1 MSSHEIFPLVPGG
14 TNSKTEVT
22 IMRTATSVL
31 TKFFG
36 GININKPV
44 SVNVN
49 SERLSQFFPQGIPA
63 YTVMGGL
70 HFSFRK
76 EGNNVFTTVRKV
88 LSA

>member
-1 MSSHEIFPLVPGG
+1 MSSHANFPLIPSG
-14 TNSKTEVT
+14 TNPKMEVT
-22 IMRTATSVL
+22 VMRTATSLL

-36 GININKPV
+36 GININKSV
-44 SVNVN
+44 SVNVKSAN
-49 SERLSQFFPQGIPA
+49 LSQFFPQGIPV

-88 LSA
+88 LPA

>member
-1 MSSHEIFPLVPGG
+1 MSSHENFPLIPGG
-14 TNSKTEVT
+14 TNSKMEVT
-22 IMRTATSVL
+22 VMRTATSLL

-44 SVNVN
+44 SVNVKSAN
-49 SERLSQFFPQGIPA
+49 LSQFFPQGIPV

-76 EGNNVFTTVRKV
+76 DGNNVFTTVRKV
-88 LSA
+88 LPA

>member
-1 MSSHEIFPLVPGG
+1 M
-14 TNSKTEVT
+14 EVT
-22 IMRTATSVL
+22 VMRTATSLL

-36 GININKPV
+36 GIDINKPV
-44 SVNVN
+44 SVKVKSAN
-49 SERLSQFFPQGIPA
+49 LSQFFPQGIPV

-88 LSA
+88 LPA

>member
-1 MSSHEIFPLVPGG
+1 MSSHANFPLIPSG
-14 TNSKTEVT
+14 TNSKMEVT
-22 IMRTATSVL
+22 VMRTATSLL

-36 GININKPV
+36 GININKSV
-44 SVNVN
+44 SVNVKSAN
-49 SERLSQFFPQGIPA
+49 LSQFFPQGIPV

-88 LSA
+88 LPA

>member
-1 MSSHEIFPLVPGG
+1 
-14 TNSKTEVT
+14 
-22 IMRTATSVL
+22 MRTATSLL

-44 SVNVN
+44 SVNVKSAN
-49 SERLSQFFPQGIPA
+49 LSQFFPQGIPV